1 MYLRSGEPSPA
12 RLRIRP
18 AEGLLV
24 LRDILD
30 SSNYAFSAYA
40 IPVVIAGLLNGGL
53 GLVTL
58 VRERA
63 SIVSVTFCAMALST
77 TVWLVSFGAV
87 YSTDDASIALAW
99 VRVEHVGLV
108 MIPAAVYL
116 FACSVTGRLRRT
128 NVLVV
133 CALPLSIVLYVLVLA
148 TDGVVDG
155 VRHYYWGHYPAQG
168 ALMPLLLGFFGL
180 YLGASVH
187 VLRTGY
193 RATQSEAQRRRLRA
207 ILVALLISYPATV
220 DFLPALGVAVY
231 PVGYL
236 FIGAFV
242 VLAARAVWQYRL
254 VDITPA
260 LAAEQ
265 IIDTM
270 AEGLLVVDRDGVIR
284 LANEAAAEMLGT
296 ASKSLLG
303 ASVAGIDAMPLDTC
317 FDHAVDDGLEERRSE
332 INYRRTDGGAGTAI
346 VSASKLLHQTGEWV
360 GTVYIVHDITDRR
373 RAEEEMRY
381 LAFHDALTG
390 VASRSVLID
399 RLAKAVAQ
407 ARRDHTTVGLI
418 FLDLDGFKK
427 INDTEGHE
435 AGDEHLRHVAEETE
449 GALRE
454 GDTLARVG
462 GDEFVVLLP
471 SVRDTGEVAG
481 VAKRILERLNER
493 WEASV
498 SGGRGSASLGIAAY
512 PLDGEDAETLL
523 RHADAAMYTA
533 KKRGGNGYEMFATT
547 VRPGASERRAG

>member
-1 MYLRSGEPSPA
+1 M
-12 RLRIRP
+12 
-18 AEGLLV
+18 

-63 SIVSVTFCAMALST
+63 SIVSVTFCVMALST
-77 TVWLVSFGAV
+77 TIWLVSFGAV
-87 YSTDDASIALAW
+87 YSTDDPSIALAW

-108 MIPAAVYL
+108 MIPASVFL
-116 FACSVTGRLRRT
+116 FASAVTGHLNRR
-128 NVLVV
+128 NVMGA
-133 CALPLSIVLYVLVLA
+133 CAVPLSIVLYVLVLA

-155 VRHYYWGHYPAQG
+155 VRRYYWGFYPVQG
-168 ALMPLLLGFFGL
+168 SLMPLLLGFFGL
-180 YLGASVH
+180 YLGASVY
-187 VLRTGY
+187 VLRAGHK
-193 RATQSEAQRRRLRA
+193 ATQSAAQRRRLKA

-231 PVGYL
+231 PVGYI

-242 VLAARAVWQYRL
+242 VLAARAVWEYRL
-254 VDITPA
+254 IDITPA
-260 LAAEQ
+260 RAAEQ

-270 AEGLLVVDRDGVIR
+270 AEGLIVVDRDGVIR

-296 ASKSLLG
+296 VSRSLLG
-303 ASVAGIDAMPLDTC
+303 ASVSGIGALPLDTC
-317 FDHAVDDGLEERRSE
+317 FDHAVDHGFEERRSE
-332 INYRRTDGGAGTAI
+332 ISYRRTDGAAGAAI
-346 VSASKLLHQTGEWV
+346 VSASRLQHRTGEWV
-360 GTVYIVHDITDRR
+360 GTVYIIHDITDRR

-381 LAFHDALTG
+381 LAFHDPLTG
-390 VASRSVLID
+390 VASRPVLID

-407 ARRDHTTVGLI
+407 ARRDQTTVGLI

-435 AGDEHLRHVAEETE
+435 AGDEHLRDVAEETE
-449 GALRE
+449 RALRD

-533 KKRGGNGYEMFATT
+533 KKRGGNGYELFATT
-547 VRPGASERRAG
+547 VHPGEPQRRAG